1 MTTRLLLHLAL
12 VACIGGFISGCQSSS
27 PDTSDGMAKFT
38 TDKSFKDAH
47 EIPEE
52 LDVHPRGE
60 LVTFPTADGKEG
72 HAYVL
77 RSTAPSAKHLI
88 VIHEWWG
95 LNDHIK
101 QEAERLFDSLGVH
114 VWAIDLYDGQVATT
128 REEAGT
134 LMQTRKQERLEAILR
149 GALDQWGPDAQVA
162 TIGWC
167 FGGGWSLRA
176 SILAGERSEGC
187 VIYYGMPVETATEL
201 VPLKAEVL
209 GLFASRD
216 QWINAE
222 VVRKFAAL
230 CQATGKTFT
239 YHFYDADHAFANPS
253 SPRFDEPAAQEANAL
268 VLSFLKQKLR

>member
-1 MTTRLLLHLAL
+1 
-12 VACIGGFISGCQSSS
+12 
-27 PDTSDGMAKFT
+27 MAKFT
-38 TDKSFKDAH
+38 TDDSFNGAH
-47 EIPEE
+47 EIPEI
-52 LDVHPRGE
+52 LDFKPRGE
-60 LVTFPTADGKEG
+60 MVAFTTTDGNDG

-77 RSTAPSAKHLI
+77 RTSSPSSKHLI

-95 LNDHIK
+95 LNDYIK
-101 QEAERLFDSLGVH
+101 QEAERLFDSLGVN
-114 VWAIDLYDGQVATT
+114 VWALDLYDGQVATD
-128 REEAGT
+128 RETAGQ
-134 LMQTRKQERLEAILR
+134 LMESREQARLEAIMR
-149 GALDQWGPDAQVA
+149 GAIAQWSPQASIA

-176 SILAGERSEGC
+176 SILAGERSRGC
-187 VIYYGMPVETATEL
+187 VMYYGMPVESAADL

-209 GLFASRD
+209 GLFANKD

-253 SPRFDEPAAQEANAL
+253 SPRYNDKAAQEANAL
-268 VLSFLKQKLR
+268 ALSFLKQKLR